1 MQSIS
6 LFLFFVASSLYFYF
20 FIYGWQLRPAQH
32 RRLLPKSILSP
43 SHSHTNYYHHLQVY
57 FPYRS
62 LPSRAALAPSVE
74 HALSLTWSVMP
85 APFSPWSSDH
95 VNHLWSGVPS
105 PSLDRSCLR
114 HSHIGRPIVSTICL
128 YHRARQK
135 ARNPKLELEIPE
147 LGPET

>member
-1 MQSIS
+1 
-6 LFLFFVASSLYFYF
+6 LLLFYTFTFLFMVGSCVLRSIDDCSPNRFSLPHTATPTITTIGSSS
-20 FIYGWQLRPAQH
+20 P
-32 RRLLPKSILSP
+32 LS
-43 SHSHTNYYHHLQVY
+43 
-57 FPYRS
+57 RS

-74 HALSLTWSVMP
+74 HALSLTWSVMS

-95 VNHLWSGVPS
+95 VDHLWSGVPS